1 MINFVIIG
9 HANIASGLLSAVE
22 LILGPQKQIQ
32 CVELLVDDTLTEF
45 KSKLKRCLSQANSN
59 HPYLVFCDLLG
70 GSPFQVAATEAL
82 QSDFIQIVYGINLG
96 MLIEMISLRDS
107 EYEIKDMVDAAVR
120 TGINQVGYLD
130 KEKVFSTI
138 SDTTLDE
145 DW

>member
-1 MINFVIIG
+1 MIDFVIIG

-32 CVELLVDDTLTEF
+32 CIELLADDTLTEF
-45 KSKLKRCLSQANSN
+45 KSKLKRCLSHADSN
-59 HPYLVFCDLLG
+59 HPHLVFCDLLG
-70 GSPFQVAATEAL
+70 GSPFQVVATEAL
-82 QSDFIQIVYGINLG
+82 QCDFIQIVYGVNLG

-107 EYEIKDMVDAAVR
+107 EYGIKDMVDAAVQ

-130 KEKVFSTI
+130 KKEIFSTV
-138 SDTTLDE
+138 SNTTLNE